1 MRHKRLISA
10 QAMRG
15 ATAQGGQIQ
24 RPRPASFQ
32 RCSRS
37 VQALAASQVVA
48 AQPPIPPPP
57 PPQTPAPPIPTA
69 LMPPSY
75 FTHNQ
80 QHHLPRPHP
89 HRSGLESAPIDTT
102 RSLNLRLSSPHSIP
116 ISTFSTRPLA
126 SNSLRIPI
134 LPCSP
139 HTTDPYEPSR
149 LWLPQEP
156 SRLLLLLLR
165 QQLPLVSSPPPATT
179 LIISSIS
186 PARSIQTLPSSATST
201 TRQTSSSAIRVPMR
215 SCVRMQTVISKTRR
229 LGFQPVSTPRIHLHH
244 SKPLRQP
251 LLVPSGGRLSSFAP
265 TGQHRSQK
273 LSSNRSYSGP
283 HCARQAVSSSRPTCP
298 QDPAQARRKASARHR
313 LRNSRRLRRLPHR
326 FRTTHRRQ
334 PGPASSFGQAR
345 LEPSLHRHHGL
356 ALACPTYRRL

>member
-1 MRHKRLISA
+1 
-10 QAMRG
+10 MRG

-24 RPRPASFQ
+24 RPASSFLPTMQQVRPGSRRLASWSQPNHQYHHHHHHKLPRHQYQQ
-32 RCSRS
+32 RSCPHLTSH
-37 VQALAASQVVA
+37 
-48 AQPPIPPPP
+48 
-57 PPQTPAPPIPTA
+57 T
-69 LMPPSY
+69 
-75 FTHNQ
+75 NQ

-251 LLVPSGGRLSSFAP
+251 LLVPSG
-265 TGQHRSQK
+265 
-273 LSSNRSYSGP
+273 
-283 HCARQAVSSSRPTCP
+283 RPP
-298 QDPAQARRKASARHR
+298 
-313 LRNSRRLRRLPHR
+313 L
-326 FRTTHRRQ
+326 
-334 PGPASSFGQAR
+334 
-345 LEPSLHRHHGL
+345 
-356 ALACPTYRRL
+356 